1 MRICVSWRPFK
12 MIEVLPMS
20 THPSRRSMARW
31 LTIAA
36 VLACLGVV
44 ASEAAVR
51 AWLALRPPGQTT
63 PVYDWTGGEG
73 ANDRSG
79 DEAFLFAVRTFQP
92 DHARWVELAP
102 SPGVSVQVQI
112 MGWDNA
118 EDALRIAIKGHA
130 PEICNVAAG
139 FTFVGREQPRVW
151 EGGQR
156 VDFDATAFRSPTGQ
170 TVYVFRNA
178 WMAGQGNLSLESALS
193 RSERLRGSIRRRAGA
208 ARVMQ
213 VGVFGAG
220 SSDEAW
226 GICERNVLGEC
237 VWK

>member
-1 MRICVSWRPFK
+1 MA
-12 MIEVLPMS
+12 

-51 AWLALRPPGQTT
+51 AWLASRPPGQST
-63 PVYDWTGGEG
+63 PVYDWKGGEG
-73 ANDRSG
+73 ATDRSG
-79 DEAFLFAVRTFQP
+79 DESFLFAVRTFQP
-92 DHARWVELAP
+92 DHARWVELP
-102 SPGVSVQVQI
+102 SSDGITVQVQI
-112 MGWDNA
+112 MGWDNS

-139 FTFVGREQPRVW
+139 FTFLGREQPRVW
-151 EGGQR
+151 GTVHPVE
-156 VDFDATAFRSPTGQ
+156 FDVTVFRSPSGQ
-170 TVYVFRNA
+170 KVYVFRNG

-193 RSERLRGSIRRRAGA
+193 RSERLLGNIVRRAGA
-208 ARVMQ
+208 ARVLQ
-213 VGVFGAG
+213 AAVVGAG
-220 SSDEAW
+220 SMDEAW
-226 GICERNVLGEC
+226 EVFAREVLGEC